1 MPLARP
7 AHLHPLVPVPLRA
20 PASLPAPSARS
31 EPADLQVSDEEAV
44 ANKTTAPAA
53 ADGGAGAVAYV
64 NPPKFGAHTLSNA
77 PLKNAAAPGAPGLT
91 RPHLRRD

>member
-1 MPLARP
+1 
-7 AHLHPLVPVPLRA
+7 
-20 PASLPAPSARS
+20 
-31 EPADLQVSDEEAV
+31 VSDEEAV